1 MRGVLGRRQEAGAI
15 WCSVGA
21 EAWGEQATGS
31 VKCWGRNK
39 YGILGDGTQV
49 HSTAPV
55 DPLGR

>member
-1 MRGVLGRRQEAGAI
+1 M

-49 HSTAPV
+49 HSNAPV